1 MSKPTY
7 RYEQSYQFNKKG
19 VKHTIR
25 EQVIDGEKGLSIMF
39 LKKVGEEFYK
49 LYVKETEKD
58 KFDVKEKVGEKETEK
73 QVNEKDLL
81 KMLKS
86 EKLDSIIEFVT
97 KDRGSYKNK
106 KISLKKNYEKA
117 AEV

>member
-1 MSKPTY
+1 
-7 RYEQSYQFNKKG
+7 
-19 VKHTIR
+19 
-25 EQVIDGEKGLSIMF
+25 MF

-58 KFDVKEKVGEKETEK
+58 KFEVKEKVGEKETEK